1 MLNYLPLIGRI
12 LFSAVFIIKS
22 FGHFTSSMI
31 GHAEHMGVPMAGFLV
46 PVSGI
51 LMLIGGLSILLGYK
65 GKLGAWL
72 IVICLVP
79 VTVLMH
85 KFWQAEGAYSMMM
98 EHMCFWKNISIIG
111 GALMI
116 AHFGTGAYSL
126 DQR

>member
-12 LFSAVFIIKS
+12 LFSAVFIMKS
-22 FGHFTSSMI
+22 FGHFTSHMI
-31 GHAEHMGVPMAGFLV
+31 EHAAQMGVPMASFLV

-51 LMLIGGLSILLGYK
+51 LMLLGGLSILLGYK

-79 VTVLMH
+79 VTIMMH
-85 KFWQAEGAYSMMM
+85 KFWHAHDAYAMMM

-126 DQR
+126 DNR